1 MRVEVQLFATLS
13 AYLPGASDGT
23 SATLE
28 VADRST
34 VGQLVRLLEIPD
46 GMPAI
51 VLVNGR
57 DAAPEQVLQ
66 DGDVL
71 VMFPPLAG
79 GH

>member
-1 MRVEVQLFATLS
+1 VRVEVQLFATL
-13 AYLPGASDGT
+13 AAFLPGASPGAR
-23 SATLE
+23 ATLE
-28 VADRST
+28 VTDRST
-34 VGQLVRLLEIPD
+34 VAQLVRLLQIPE
-46 GMPAI
+46 GMPTV

-57 DAAPEQVLQ
+57 DAGPEQVLQ

>member
-1 MRVEVQLFATLS
+1 VRVEVKLFATL
-13 AYLPGASDGT
+13 AGYLPQAPDGG
-23 SATLE
+23 SATVE

-34 VGQLVRLLEIPD
+34 VGQLVRSLKIPD

-51 VLVNGR
+51 ILVNGR

-79 GH
+79 GG